1 MPSPAIQNYA
11 GAEMRYRAAT
21 ASDAETILEL
31 WNLSGASML
40 PTDTANSIRKAVEH
54 PGVVFLL
61 AEEEDMLVGSLIGAF
76 DGWRGNM
83 YRLVVLPSHR
93 RKGIAT
99 NLVRRVEEVFGQW
112 KVDRVTA
119 LVKNDRPW
127 ASRFWESVGY
137 PKDEHSIRHVANL
150 NPAA

>member
-1 MPSPAIQNYA
+1 
-11 GAEMRYRAAT
+11 
-21 ASDAETILEL
+21 
-31 WNLSGASML
+31 ML
-40 PTDTANSIRKAVEH
+40 PTDTASSIRRAAEH

-61 AEEEDMLVGSLIGAF
+61 AAEEHGRLVGSLIGAF

-112 KVDRVTA
+112 KVNRVTA
-119 LVKNDRPW
+119 LVEHDRPW
-127 ASRFWESVGY
+127 ATQFWESVGY
-137 PKDEHSIRHVANL
+137 AKDEHSIRHVANL
-150 NPAA
+150 NPAAVLTLGNGADASPDPCNHVAVARGPAC

>member
-1 MPSPAIQNYA
+1 
-11 GAEMRYRAAT
+11 MRFRTAT
-21 ASDAETILEL
+21 ANDAESILEL
-31 WNLSGASML
+31 WNLSDASML
-40 PTDTANSIRKAVEH
+40 PIDTASSIRRAAER

-61 AEEEDMLVGSLIGAF
+61 AEDQGRVVGSLIGTF

-83 YRLVVLPSHR
+83 YRLVVHPSHR

-112 KVDRVTA
+112 KVNRVTA
-119 LVKNDRPW
+119 LVEHDRPW
-127 ASRFWESVGY
+127 AIQFWESVGY

-150 NPAA
+150 NSAAA

>member
-1 MPSPAIQNYA
+1 MKF
-11 GAEMRYRAAT
+11 RRAT
-21 ASDAETILEL
+21 ANDAESILGL
-31 WNLSGASML
+31 WNSSGASML
-40 PTDTANSIRKAVEH
+40 PVDTTNSVRRATAH

-61 AEEEDMLVGSLIGAF
+61 AEDQGRLVGSLIGAF

-99 NLVRRVEEVFGQW
+99 KLVRLVEEVFGQW
-112 KVDRVTA
+112 KVNRVTA
-119 LVKNDRPW
+119 LVENDRPW
-127 ASRFWESVGY
+127 ATQFWESAGY